1 MKAWGYDTSALENA
15 DDIAARDR
23 YARLKAER
31 DSWWVSG
38 RTGGCS
44 EDPPFWL
51 RRPSITQRGRLTEVE
66 PEPVRSIIRPAR

>member
-51 RRPSITQRGRLTEVE
+51 RGTQRPQASVDHSAW
-66 PEPVRSIIRPAR
+66 PPHRS